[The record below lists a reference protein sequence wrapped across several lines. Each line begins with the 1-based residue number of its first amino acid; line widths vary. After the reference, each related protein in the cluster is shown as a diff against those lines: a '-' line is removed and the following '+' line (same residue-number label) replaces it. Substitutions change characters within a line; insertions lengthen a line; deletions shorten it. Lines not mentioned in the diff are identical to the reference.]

1 MASSSNAQYNL
12 SAYFPMTTYKDEDG
26 ETKDSID
33 FFNPDGAK
41 FVNSLTSVGDFQ
53 WDKSLKLDVL
63 AHTQFGTVSAWW
75 LPLFFNGAQHPGE
88 LKTGSFISIPR
99 PTTRVS
105 STKSQSPGRGSR
117 VLL

>member
-1 MASSSNAQYNL
+1 MASSSNPQYNL
-12 SAYFPMTTYKDEDG
+12 SAYFPLTNYKDEDG
-26 ETKDSID
+26 NTQQSID
-33 FFNPDGAK
+33 FFNPVGSK
-41 FVNSLTSVGDFQ
+41 FVDSLVSIGDFQ

-75 LPLFFNGAQHPGE
+75 VPLFFNGANHPGE
-88 LKTGSFISIPR
+88 LRTGSFVSIPK
-99 PTTRVS
+99 PTSKIT